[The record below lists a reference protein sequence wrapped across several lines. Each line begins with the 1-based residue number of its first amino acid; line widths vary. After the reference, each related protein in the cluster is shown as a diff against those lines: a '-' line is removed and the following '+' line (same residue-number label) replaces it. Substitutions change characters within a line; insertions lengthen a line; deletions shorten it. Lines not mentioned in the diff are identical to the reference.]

1 MLIQAGADVN
11 ACDQLG
17 DTPITAASYHGHDK
31 VVQSLIQ
38 AGASIN
44 ANGLYDKTPLIEAS
58 SGGHCEIV
66 QMLIQA
72 GANID
77 LKGKTSGPPLYSA
90 SSNGHD
96 KVVQI
101 LILAGANLDAR
112 GLTSFTPLMVASR
125 NGHDKIVQMLIQ
137 AGADINAK
145 DASLHTALIL
155 AKSEGHDHI
164 VAILKEAG
172 AKGIAV
178 SQRSISFFSS
188 FVWWVCLIFS
198 VWILAP
204 KNNRLQIYFVI
215 GYTIPFFG
223 LDILAELFHG
233 SIYVISFVFLFL
245 AVKGKTEGLLH
256 WSWSRSLT
264 LMGMALVSRVIALF
278 VTNELLFLLY

>member
-1 MLIQAGADVN
+1 MKKYITRTIAILIALSCFHGQVLANYIDIKDQYGKTSLHIAAQAGDSKAVQSLSQAGADINIRDEFGTTPLIEASRCGHDQIVQMLIQAGADAN

-44 ANGLYDKTPLIEAS
+44 A
-58 SGGHCEIV
+58 
-66 QMLIQA
+66 
-72 GANID
+72 
-77 LKGKTSGPPLYSA
+77 
-90 SSNGHD
+90 
-96 KVVQI
+96 
-101 LILAGANLDAR
+101 
-112 GLTSFTPLMVASR
+112 
-125 NGHDKIVQMLIQ
+125 
-137 AGADINAK
+137 K
-145 DASLHTALIL
+145 DASGHTALIW

-188 FVWWVCLIFS
+188 LVWWVCLIFS